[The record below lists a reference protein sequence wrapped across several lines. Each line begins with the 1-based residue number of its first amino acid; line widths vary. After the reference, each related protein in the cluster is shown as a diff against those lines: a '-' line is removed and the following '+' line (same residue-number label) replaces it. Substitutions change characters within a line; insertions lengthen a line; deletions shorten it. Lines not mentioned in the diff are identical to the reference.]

1 MSMNTWI
8 GVEEARNAVL
18 NGTGAGVK
26 VAILDSGVELSHTA
40 LTGLELVDDIAVIQ
54 DGPMLVT
61 APGNGVD
68 LFGHGTAIASIIRA
82 MAPRILLGSIRVM
95 GAHLNSRT
103 EIIREGVRI
112 ALERGYQILNCSFG
126 CRGDAKYVM
135 DYKLWIDEAY
145 LKRVHIVSAC
155 NNLDFTV
162 REWPGHFPTVVTVN
176 MARVEHQ
183 EALYHRTGNLVEFA
197 ARGANIDVPWTN
209 QRRKLV
215 TGSSY
220 AVPHV
225 VALLARLLSIYP
237 DLSPLAA
244 KELLRQL
251 ADPLPAD
258 LAGANVP
265 M

>member
-1 MSMNTWI
+1 MSTWI
-8 GVEEARNAVL
+8 GLDEARNAVS
-18 NGTGAGVK
+18 NGTGTGVK
-26 VAILDSGVELSHTA
+26 VAILDSGVESTHTA
-40 LTGLELVDDIAVIQ
+40 LSGLELLDDVAVIQ
-54 DGPMLVT
+54 DGPMLITV
-61 APGNGVD
+61 PGNGAD

-82 MAPRILLGSIRVM
+82 MAPAVSLGSIRVM

-112 ALERGYQILNCSFG
+112 ALERGYHILNCSFG

-145 LKRVHIVSAC
+145 LKRAHIVSAC

-176 MARVEHQ
+176 MARVERR
-183 EALYHRTGNLVEFA
+183 EALYHRAGNLVEFA
-197 ARGANIDVPWTN
+197 ARGANIEVPWVN
-209 QRRKLV
+209 QGRKLV

-225 VALLARLLSIYP
+225 VALLARLLSSFP

-251 ADPLPAD
+251 AEPLPD
-258 LAGANVP
+258 SVAGSNVSFS
-265 M
+265 